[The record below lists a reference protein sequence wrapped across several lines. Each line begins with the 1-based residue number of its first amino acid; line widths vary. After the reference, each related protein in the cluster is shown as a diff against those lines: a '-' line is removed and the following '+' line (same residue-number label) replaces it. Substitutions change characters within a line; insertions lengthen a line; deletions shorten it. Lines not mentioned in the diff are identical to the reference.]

1 MAATQTQWQL
11 TGDYFENCN
20 CDVVCPCLFSP
31 NPPLTS
37 RPTQG
42 ACEVAFAFHVDQG
55 RFDNVPLDGL
65 NVALIA
71 RSPGPMADGNMS
83 AALYLDER
91 AAEPQRAALQAIFT
105 GSAGGPMGALAP
117 LITTILGV
125 KTLPITYTR
134 DGKRRAVEIPNIMQ
148 MAVQALPSMKPSGE
162 EIWASAGHPFNPER
176 LALAVGEPGS
186 TWADYGMRWDNSGK
200 NGHYAAVNWSAS

>member
-20 CDVVCPCLFSP
+20 CGVVCPCLFSP
-31 NPPLTS
+31 SPPLTAT
-37 RPTQG
+37 PTQG

-55 RFDNVPLDGL
+55 RFDSVPLDGL
-65 NVALIA
+65 NVAMIA
-71 RSPGPMADGNMS
+71 RSPGPMADGNMA

-91 AAEPQRAALQAIFT
+91 ADEPQRAALQAIFT
-105 GSAGGPMGALAP
+105 GGAGGPMGALAP
-117 LITTILGV
+117 LISTILGV
-125 KTLPITYTR
+125 KAVPITFTR
-134 DGKRRAVEIPNIMQ
+134 AGKRRAVEIPNVMQ

-176 LALAVGEPGS
+176 LALAVGEAGS
-186 TWADYGMRWDNSGK
+186 TWADYGMHWDNSGK
-200 NGHYAAVNWSAS
+200 NGHYAAVNWSGS

>member
-31 NPPLTS
+31 NPPLTAT
-37 RPTQG
+37 PTQG

-55 RFDNVPLDGL
+55 RFGDVALDGL

-71 RSPGPMADGNMS
+71 RSPGPMADGNMA

-91 AAEPQRAALQAIFT
+91 ADEPQRGALQAIFT
-105 GSAGGPMGALAP
+105 GGAGGPVGALAP
-117 LITTILGV
+117 LI
-125 KTLPITYTR
+125 
-134 DGKRRAVEIPNIMQ
+134 
-148 MAVQALPSMKPSGE
+148 
-162 EIWASAGHPFNPER
+162 
-176 LALAVGEPGS
+176 S
-186 TWADYGMRWDNSGK
+186 T
-200 NGHYAAVNWSAS
+200 